1 MKNLTIRSKL
11 VALFGVTI
19 VALFLVG
26 GFGLYQAS
34 GLNDQFI
41 RAAEQHEKLL
51 NAVDRG
57 REAQVRF
64 KTQVQEWKNILLR
77 GKDPAAFDK
86 HRDGF
91 LAESKVVLERLGD
104 VKGLAKE
111 LGVTDRLK
119 IDEVI
124 AAFQALGPAYLEA
137 LKSYDRSQADPATT
151 VDKLVKGMDRE
162 PTKRIDG
169 LAAELRTLANEI
181 SVADQATARHQ
192 YATTKIMLLLF
203 SCGAVAVL
211 AALSWLIFS
220 SITRPIGNLENIMA
234 RIAATNDL
242 TLRVKSEAKDEIGN
256 MANAFNAMVAKM
268 ESLVAQVA
276 HSARSVSTAASDLSG
291 TAESL
296 QSAVHDQ
303 STYIAANA
311 ASIEQLTVS
320 IATVTDSAENVSGR
334 SEHSV
339 AMTNA
344 GHAKL
349 VELVGEIRNIES
361 AVAKITDAVD
371 SFVRSTGTITNMTQE
386 VREIADQTNLLALNA
401 AIEAARAGEQ
411 GRGFAVVADEVRKL
425 AEKSAKS
432 ATEIDTVANSIMH
445 QTDEVRTTIDAGK
458 RSVERSS
465 GLVNNVEA
473 ALNDA
478 RQSVESASRGIEEIA
493 GSIKEQKSASTEIA
507 QNIEKISVSAEEA
520 SNVAS
525 QMHDSAGRLN
535 SAADDLSRS
544 IADFRV
550 S

>member
-11 VALFGVTI
+11 VALFGATI

-26 GFGLYQAS
+26 GFGLYQVS
-34 GLNDQFI
+34 SLNDQFS
-41 RAAEQHEKLL
+41 RAAGQHEKLFH
-51 NAVDRG
+51 AVDRG

-91 LAESKVVLERLGD
+91 LAEGKIVQERLGD
-104 VKGLAKE
+104 VKVLANE
-111 LGVTDRLK
+111 LGVADRIK

-124 AAFQALGPAYLEA
+124 AAFNTLGPAYLEA
-137 LKSYDRSQADPATT
+137 LKSYDLNQADPAAA

-169 LAAELRTLANEI
+169 LAAELQTLTDEI
-181 SVADQATARHQ
+181 STADQATARQ
-192 YATTKIMLLLF
+192 RYATTKIMLLLF
-203 SCGAVAVL
+203 SGGAVAVL
-211 AALSWLIFS
+211 AALSWLIFG
-220 SITRPIGNLENIMA
+220 SITRPVGNLENIMG
-234 RIAATNDL
+234 RIAATSDL

-256 MANAFNAMVAKM
+256 MANAFDAMVTKM
-268 ESLVAQVA
+268 ERLVAQVA
-276 HSARSVSTAASDLSG
+276 QSARSVSTAASGVSG

-303 STYIAANA
+303 SSYIAANA

-320 IATVTDSAENVSGR
+320 IATVTDSAENVSSR
-334 SEHSV
+334 AEHSV
-339 AMTNA
+339 AMTNT

-445 QTDEVRTTIDAGK
+445 QTEEVRATIDAGK

-465 GLVNNVEA
+465 GLVGNVEA

-493 GSIKEQKSASTEIA
+493 GSIREQKSASTEIA